1 MNSSTL
7 RNVVFTVF
15 LTAWQGQHAHDYHV
29 FWILTVFCQDLF
41 MLVHKKESFVWKMLF
56 YLSSVTVELAHI
68 FFLIQLSRLSSFGG
82 ISTAC
87 VLWKSTMFFMF
98 WWPKTNYC
106 FATCYFTSIIWR
118 LISCEFLCPSS
129 PEFVS
134 SSHKKVNDMRVRES
148 PLPSTNKVSIW
159 GDLELSAGILCF
171 IWTQALPV
179 ASHQECVGSWEIPQR
194 SKSKEGV
201 L

>member
-1 MNSSTL
+1 M
-7 RNVVFTVF
+7 VIMCF
-15 LTAWQGQHAHDYHV
+15 G
-29 FWILTVFCQDLF
+29 FWVCFVRICSCWGVR
-41 MLVHKKESFVWKMLF
+41 KKESFVWKMLF
-56 YLSSVTVELAHI
+56 YLNSVTFELARDF
-68 FFLIQLSRLSSFGG
+68 FFLIQLSRLSSFPAR

-87 VLWKSTMFFMF
+87 VLWSKSTMFFMF
-98 WWPKTNYC
+98 WWVPKTNYC
-106 FATCYFTSIIWR
+106 FATCYFISIIWR

-129 PEFVS
+129 PELEFVS

-159 GDLELSAGILCF
+159 GDLELSAGIWFF

-179 ASHQECVGSWEIPQR
+179 ASRQECVGSWEIPQR
-194 SKSKEGV
+194 IKSKEGV